1 MSEAETKAKLR
12 AWIMNRAKKA
22 VRSEEITDETP
33 IVESGLLSSLDIVEF
48 VLYIESLTGREIDAE
63 ELEPAAF
70 TNTNT
75 MYATFFAVSHER
87 A

>member
-12 AWIMNRAKKA
+12 EWILNRSKKA
-22 VRSEEITDETP
+22 VRKEDLTDDTP

-48 VLYIESLTGREIDAE
+48 VLYIESLTGKEIDAE

-70 TNTNT
+70 ATTNA
-75 MYATFFAVSHER
+75 MYATFFAREQ
-87 A
+87 